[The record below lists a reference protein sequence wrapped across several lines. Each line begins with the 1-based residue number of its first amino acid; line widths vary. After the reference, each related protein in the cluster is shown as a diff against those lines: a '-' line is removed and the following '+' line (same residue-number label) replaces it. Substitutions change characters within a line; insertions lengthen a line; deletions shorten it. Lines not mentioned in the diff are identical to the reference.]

1 MKDARIRAQRFFARV
16 ACVFAEGFVDI
27 NNVAVGIGDDDR
39 CRALANGFGQHAQG
53 LLILFA
59 LGDVLDR
66 RKQEKSA
73 ADRDGAGEYLD
84 VANLAV
90 GQPVLELEMLLFL

>member
-1 MKDARIRAQRFFARV
+1 MQYRPTM
-16 ACVFAEGFVDI
+16 GF
-27 NNVAVGIGDDDR
+27 NTT
-39 CRALANGFGQHAQG
+39 
-53 LLILFA
+53 LILFA

-90 GQPVLELEMLLFL
+90 GQPVLELEMLSFL